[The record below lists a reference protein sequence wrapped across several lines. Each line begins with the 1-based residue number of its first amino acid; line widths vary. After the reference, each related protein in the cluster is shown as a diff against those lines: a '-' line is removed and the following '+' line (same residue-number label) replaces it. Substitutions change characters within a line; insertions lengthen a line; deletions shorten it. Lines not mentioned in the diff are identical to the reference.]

1 MSQVTKYLKRM
12 AITILFICSV
22 NQTVFA
28 VPILS
33 FNNAQADVSQVAN
46 IGDVVTLE
54 LWFSGLELDD
64 VGGFDFLL
72 SFDHM
77 VSPLNSAQA
86 NLSLTDFD
94 EFNITLSLGA
104 LEFSGLSYLFDL
116 SDQVDEFMLA
126 TISFVA
132 SSVGVSNIVLSNLL
146 ISDSFAIPIE
156 VSAFDAQ
163 IVVNKDPNMAV
174 PEPASIGIFIL
185 GILGLTARHRTNKLD

>member
-22 NQTVFA
+22 NQTAFA

-54 LWFSGLELDD
+54 LWFSGLESDD
-64 VGGFDFLL
+64 IGGFDFLL
-72 SFDHM
+72 SFNNI

-94 EFNITLSLGA
+94 VFNITPSLGA
-104 LEFSGLSYLFDL
+104 LEFSGISYLFDL
-116 SDQVDEFMLA
+116 SAQVDEFMLA

-132 SSVGVSNIVLSNLL
+132 SRVGVSDIVLSELL
-146 ISDSFAIPIE
+146 ISDSFASSID

-163 IVVNKDPNMAV
+163 IVVNADPNMAV
-174 PEPASIGIFIL
+174 PEPVSIGIFIL
-185 GILGLTARHRTNKLD
+185 GILGLTTRHRTKRLD

>member
-1 MSQVTKYLKRM
+1 MSQTASFLKW
-12 AITILFICSV
+12 ITITSFFICSA
-22 NQTVFA
+22 NKTAMA

-33 FNNAQADVSQVAN
+33 FNNAQTDVSQVAN

-72 SFDHM
+72 SFNNT

-86 NLSLTDFD
+86 NLGLTDFD
-94 EFNITLSLGA
+94 EFNIIPSLGA

-116 SDQVDEFMLA
+116 SAQVDEFMLA

-132 SSVGVSNIVLSNLL
+132 SSVGVSDIVLSDLL
-146 ISDSFAIPIE
+146 ISDSFADTID
-156 VSAFDAQ
+156 VSAFNAQ
-163 IVVNKDPNMAV
+163 IVVNVNPNMPV
-174 PEPASIGIFIL
+174 PEPASISVLIL
-185 GILGLTARHRTNKLD
+185 GILGLAVGHRKKYLV